1 MDSSQ
6 KHYGD
11 QNERLQKSST
21 SLTAGASNTDCLAYV
36 DAELCIV
43 ALEHVLTLL
52 ASQSLLALND
62 VNLSHRDK
70 QLIKREL
77 STELSIFHDLM
88 KKRTIRDASRDEPL
102 RRKKHGI
109 QSYSNQ
115 TNLESLRQKLTTN
128 RNNMKAISSSDLL
141 RVNLTRKLH
150 LESQQ
155 PPPISIKT
163 PFNMSQQ
170 CTPII
175 SCTNTVP
182 KERNDHITSST
193 PTRQAQIGPVS
204 QTSESI
210 DEQDESNFCELSSIQ
225 LVDKD
230 YLHFLSNLFSYI
242 CHTEKI
248 T

>member
-1 MDSSQ
+1 M
-6 KHYGD
+6 
-11 QNERLQKSST
+11 
-21 SLTAGASNTDCLAYV
+21 DCLAHV
-36 DAELCIV
+36 DTSLCII
-43 ALEHVLTLL
+43 ALEFVLTLL

-88 KKRTIRDASRDEPL
+88 KKRTLRDALRDEPL
-102 RRKKHGI
+102 RRKKYGI
-109 QSYSNQ
+109 QSYSNH
-115 TNLESLRQKLTTN
+115 TNLESLRQKHTTN

-155 PPPISIKT
+155 PPTISLKV
-163 PFNMSQQ
+163 PFNMNQQ
-170 CTPII
+170 CGPFI
-175 SCTNTVP
+175 SSNTTQS
-182 KERNDHITSST
+182 KNDHIPSST
-193 PTRQAQIGPVS
+193 PTQQEQTRSGNQTNQIDG
-204 QTSESI
+204 
-210 DEQDESNFCELSSIQ
+210 QDETNFCELSFIQ

-230 YLHFLSNLFSYI
+230 FLHFLSNLFSYI
-242 CHTEKI
+242 CHTEKN